1 MVLRDGTYLVHF
13 ESNVGFTGSGI
24 IQVRGASFSGGDGG
38 YRYRGIM
45 RREGGILRGMADVH
59 RVSPDAVS
67 IFGPVDFFKMEI
79 TGRAVGG
86 EYHFSGWVLGF
97 QTLRLRFRLISATS
111 LAAE

>member
-24 IQVRGASFSGGDGG
+24 IQVRGASFSGGVGG
-38 YRYRGIM
+38 YRYRGVM
-45 RREGGILRGMADVH
+45 RRDGGILRGIADVH
-59 RVSPDAVS
+59 RVDPDAVS